1 MGTLRQHTRQMPH
14 WVAME
19 LDQRAGK
26 LCSIPLF
33 ADLDGDALKRIAAL
47 MTDFEASPGQVLMQA
62 GASGAGLL
70 LIEDGTVVV
79 STRSGELELGH
90 GECVGELALLDDRG
104 RHAARVRAKTAVTGY
119 AIDRS
124 HFVEMLETEPRIALS
139 LLRILAHRLADS
151 IHK

>member
-1 MGTLRQHTRQMPH
+1 MPD

-19 LDQRAGK
+19 LDERAGK
-26 LCSIPLF
+26 LCSISLF
-33 ADLDGDALKRIAAL
+33 AGLDGETLHRIAGL
-47 MTDFEASPGQVLMQA
+47 MTDFECPPGQILMQA
-62 GASGAGLL
+62 GAAGSGLL

-79 STRSGELELGH
+79 STRNGEIELGH

-104 RHAARVRAKTAVTGY
+104 THAARVRAKTAVTGY

-124 HFVEMLETEPRIALS
+124 HFMEMLEREPKIALS
-139 LLRILAHRLADS
+139 LLHVLAHRLADV